1 MIFHQN
7 HLMRLYRLLVSL
19 CLLLFILSAAHA
31 QERPEV
37 LVKAV
42 VFNSAGK
49 RLPGEEIHFVRRDN
63 RRVII
68 ARSDANGTFQIKL
81 PASAPFSVRIRTLA
95 DTTVYS
101 DFDTPEPRQ
110 DDYAL
115 RALSIEIEFDAPR
128 LYTLPDVL
136 FASGTARLHAA
147 ILPTLDGIASYM
159 RQHPAERY
167 RISGHTDNI
176 GAAAANKQLSEQRAQ
191 AVRAYLLRKGVLAP
205 QLEAKGFGAEK
216 PVAENGSEEGR
227 RKNRRTE
234 IAIL

>member
-1 MIFHQN
+1 M
-7 HLMRLYRLLVSL
+7 
-19 CLLLFILSAAHA
+19 
-31 QERPEV
+31 

-42 VFNSAGK
+42 VLNSAGK

-63 RRVII
+63 RQVTK
-68 ARSDANGTFQIKL
+68 ALSDADGSFQVKL
-81 PASAPFSVRIRTLA
+81 PAGAPFSVRIRTLA

-101 DFDTPEPRQ
+101 DFDTPQPRQ

-136 FASGTARLHAA
+136 FASGTARLQAA

-159 RQHPAERY
+159 RRHPTERY
-167 RISGHTDNI
+167 RIGGHTDNI
-176 GAAAANKQLSEQRAQ
+176 GAAAANKQLSELRAQ
-191 AVRAYLLRKGVLAP
+191 AVRAYLLRKGVQAT
-205 QLEAKGFGAEK
+205 QLEAKGFGAKK
-216 PVAENGSEEGR
+216 PVADNGSLEGR